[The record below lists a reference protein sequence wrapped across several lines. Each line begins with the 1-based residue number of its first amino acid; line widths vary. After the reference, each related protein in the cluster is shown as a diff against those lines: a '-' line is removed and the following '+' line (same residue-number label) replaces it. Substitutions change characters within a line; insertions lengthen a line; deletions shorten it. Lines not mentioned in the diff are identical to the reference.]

1 MNSLRIKAPAKIN
14 LGLGVMA
21 KRGDGF
27 HEIDTLLVRLA
38 LHDVVN
44 LKVIPKGINIA
55 CNDTRVPKGKDNL
68 AAQAAQSYFDA
79 TGVKGG
85 IAIEI
90 DKNIPVAAGL
100 GGGSSNAAAV
110 LLGLLQLYP
119 HQVDLLSLAQELG
132 SDVPFFVLTLPA
144 ARARGRGERL
154 QEIGI
159 TKREVVLINPGIE
172 VRSKDAYRAL
182 NNFTPRLQIAN
193 ILTALAGQGELRYF
207 NGLQSGIS
215 RRHAGVRSA
224 LKALRGQ
231 KLEGVLMSGSGS
243 TCFGLASGCE
253 SGLDIARKLRSDN
266 PTWWVHTT
274 TLG

>member
-1 MNSLRIKAPAKIN
+1 M
-14 LGLGVMA
+14 
-21 KRGDGF
+21 
-27 HEIDTLLVRLA
+27 
-38 LHDVVN
+38 
-44 LKVIPKGINIA
+44 
-55 CNDTRVPKGKDNL
+55 
-68 AAQAAQSYFDA
+68 
-79 TGVKGG
+79 
-85 IAIEI
+85 
-90 DKNIPVAAGL
+90 
-100 GGGSSNAAAV
+100 
-110 LLGLLQLYP
+110 QLYP

-182 NNFTPRLQIAN
+182 NNFTPRLQVAN
-193 ILTALAGQGELRYF
+193 ILTALGGQGELRYF

>member
-132 SDVPFFVLTLPA
+132 SDVPFFVL
-144 ARARGRGERL
+144 R
-154 QEIGI
+154 
-159 TKREVVLINPGIE
+159 
-172 VRSKDAYRAL
+172 L
-182 NNFTPRLQIAN
+182 NN
-193 ILTALAGQGELRYF
+193 
-207 NGLQSGIS
+207 
-215 RRHAGVRSA
+215 
-224 LKALRGQ
+224 
-231 KLEGVLMSGSGS
+231 
-243 TCFGLASGCE
+243 
-253 SGLDIARKLRSDN
+253 
-266 PTWWVHTT
+266 
-274 TLG
+274 